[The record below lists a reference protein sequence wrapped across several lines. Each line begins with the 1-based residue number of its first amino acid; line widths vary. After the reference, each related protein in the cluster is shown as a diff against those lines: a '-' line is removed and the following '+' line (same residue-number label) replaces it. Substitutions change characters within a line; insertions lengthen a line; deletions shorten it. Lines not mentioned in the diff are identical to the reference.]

1 MDNNET
7 SSFQQS
13 MDRLEAIVRQL
24 NQPGLPL
31 EQAMALFREGMDL
44 SKQCQDKLAAFEK
57 EMNQLI
63 TEDAA

>member
-7 SSFQQS
+7 PSFQQS

>member
-7 SSFQQS
+7 PSFQQS

-44 SKQCQDKLAAFEK
+44 SKQCQDKLASFEK